1 MTFDKHNSYLYQ
13 IDKYDI
19 YHIEYEKLINM
30 TFMYKISMQDH
41 EKLINKHDISWTY
54 KRYIKS

>member
-1 MTFDKHNSYLYQ
+1 
-13 IDKYDI
+13 
-19 YHIEYEKLINM
+19 M